1 MWFCYILRNRS
12 PQYNHLTYN
21 GSTND
26 PIRRLRQHNEEI
38 KGGAKFTHGRGKSW
52 EIYFLMT
59 GFKNHI
65 NTLSCEW
72 RIKHPTG
79 KPGPRNRTECGVI
92 GRIKSLNQVL
102 ALDKWTKPC
111 TIQNSECN
119 YSVYIVQD
127 MIRYIDISSVPSNIT
142 IIPVPIIDKTFIES
156 IMIEKIDA
164 TISSETDS
172 IDEVGP
178 VLPLLDGN

>member
-1 MWFCYILRNRS
+1 
-12 PQYNHLTYN
+12 
-21 GSTND
+21 
-26 PIRRLRQHNEEI
+26 
-38 KGGAKFTHGRGKSW
+38 
-52 EIYFLMT
+52 
-59 GFKNHI
+59 
-65 NTLSCEW
+65 
-72 RIKHPTG
+72 
-79 KPGPRNRTECGVI
+79 
-92 GRIKSLNQVL
+92 
-102 ALDKWTKPC
+102 
-111 TIQNSECN
+111 
-119 YSVYIVQD
+119 